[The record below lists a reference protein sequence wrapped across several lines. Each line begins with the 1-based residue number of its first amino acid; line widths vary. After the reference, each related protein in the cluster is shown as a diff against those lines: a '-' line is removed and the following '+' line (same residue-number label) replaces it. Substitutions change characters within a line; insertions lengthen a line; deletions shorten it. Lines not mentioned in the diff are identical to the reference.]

1 MHLQIQRQS
10 GIDKR
15 AVSPDGTVEGKC
27 PGCDAEP
34 FYVKTHPP
42 QGHDDRTW
50 KAGAYCCDCGDPVG
64 WIYWA
69 ADTIFGTEEDERVLR
84 GRPRVYS

>member
-1 MHLQIQRQS
+1 MHLEIQRQS

-15 AVSPDGTVEGKC
+15 AVSRDGTVEGSC

-34 FYVKTHPP
+34 FYVKTHPS
-42 QGHDDRTW
+42 QRHDDRTW
-50 KAGAYCCDCGDPVG
+50 KAGARCCECGDAVG

-84 GRPRVYS
+84 GRTRVY